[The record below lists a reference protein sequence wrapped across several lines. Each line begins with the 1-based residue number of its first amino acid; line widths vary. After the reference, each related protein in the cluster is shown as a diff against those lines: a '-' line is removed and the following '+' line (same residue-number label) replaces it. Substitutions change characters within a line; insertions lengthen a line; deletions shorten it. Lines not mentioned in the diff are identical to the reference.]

1 MSADQLKGGL
11 HVGADGLI
19 RTTFTHD
26 PSTLRLASKAPALMN
41 LPREGAV
48 RGMFV
53 APPGHTFWAVDFAGI
68 ENIIVGWLAK
78 SERYVRLS
86 KLDMHSFFT
95 AHVLAEI
102 DKKLPASDVPQEGW
116 PDNQLREALKDIKR
130 RFPKQRQ
137 DNKPHIHGSN
147 YMEGPGMIQETM
159 LKDSK
164 VVVPLKQLKRLQ
176 GFYFELFPEI
186 RHWQRRVMGVDE
198 ENPTEI
204 HPDAANLPEPENA
217 YRGWLRTP
225 FGNIHRYYDVLT
237 YVRGPKGWELRPSTD
252 AKRAVA
258 FVPQSCAR
266 FVLTRAAQRL
276 TPHVQRTLRLF
287 IHDEML
293 GLCPTFELESILHAA
308 EIEMMMPVPEL
319 GGMVFPTEAKAGP
332 SWGGMKGL

>member
-1 MSADQLKGGL
+1 MS
-11 HVGADGLI
+11 V
-19 RTTFTHD
+19 
-26 PSTLRLASKAPALMN
+26 
-41 LPREGAV
+41 V
-48 RGMFV
+48 RKIFV
-53 APPGHTFWAVDFAGI
+53 AHPGWTFWAVDFSGI

-78 SERYVRLS
+78 SARYVRLS

-95 AHVLAEI
+95 AHVLCEI
-102 DKKLPASDVPQEGW
+102 EKVLTPADVPQESW
-116 PDNQLREALKDIKR
+116 PDDQLRDALKAIKK

-176 GFYFELFPEI
+176 GFYFELFPEV
-186 RHWQRRVMGVDE
+186 RQWQRRVMGIDE
-198 ENPTEI
+198 LSDYAEHEG
-204 HPDAANLPEPENA
+204 A
-217 YRGWLRTP
+217 YQKGYLRTP

-237 YVRGPKGWELRPSTD
+237 HVRGPKGWELRPSTD

-276 TPHVQRTLRLF
+276 EPKVQDTLRLF

-293 GLCPTFELESILHAA
+293 GLCEEKLLAWCLLCATEA
-308 EIEMMMPVPEL
+308 MKKPVPEL
-319 GGMVFPTEAKAGP
+319 GGLTFPVEAKRGP
-332 SWGGMKGL
+332 CWGEMKPL